1 MKILRKALIG
11 ILLGFHL
18 IGNSQWSFQGN
29 TYTYKCFECPVELKV
44 MIIDSTITINYSNIP
59 IKKIE
64 IAYLNYASQII
75 HNESFTNLYMKQDVK
90 NLKTFISKGYG
101 WLLMNIYYYDNT
113 CITYIVPTKASY
125 REYEKL

>member
-1 MKILRKALIG
+1 MKTYLIG
-11 ILLGFHL
+11 FLFFLYSIC
-18 IGNSQWSFQGN
+18 NAQWSFQGN

-64 IAYLNYASQII
+64 ITYLNYASQII

-113 CITYIVPTKASY
+113 SITYIVPTKASY